1 MIKILQNVD
10 VCFSQNFGYK
20 IYTNKTFSQLRMI
33 IRQKKNNRIMIVNII
48 FKKKKKISGTETKN
62 IFEYI

>member
-1 MIKILQNVD
+1 MIKIMQNVD

-33 IRQKKNNRIMIVNII
+33 IRQKKNNRIHVMIVNII
-48 FKKKKKISGTETKN
+48 FKKKKKKFLEQKKKH
-62 IFEYI
+62 F